1 MFNEEKFSKWLE
13 TGLQTMKDENAYCLN
28 LYDEDDEWTCELVA
42 TNKFYKDGNDWCFD
56 ETKVY
61 KREKPFVLT
70 IFTATAALRNAPF
83 GKNCACFYPDI
94 KCYPCM
100 KRKCKLKKD
109 KNLCCSAVDAAVVI
123 EKLSEILAL

>member
-13 TGLQTMKDENAYCLN
+13 TGLRTMKDENAYCLN

-61 KREKPFVLT
+61 KREKPFVLIT
-70 IFTATAALRNAPF
+70 KYSQGNYEKILNEFSSSLQNIICNNNNI
-83 GKNCACFYPDI
+83 KNIITNKTFAYGFVDGELYFLDTCE
-94 KCYPCM
+94 
-100 KRKCKLKKD
+100 
-109 KNLCCSAVDAAVVI
+109 NELC
-123 EKLSEILAL
+123 

>member
-1 MFNEEKFSKWLE
+1 MFDEEKFSKWLE

-61 KREKPFVLT
+61 KREKPFVLITKYSQGNYEKILNDFHLPFKILFVITT
-70 IFTATAALRNAPF
+70 I
-83 GKNCACFYPDI
+83 
-94 KCYPCM
+94 
-100 KRKCKLKKD
+100 LKI
-109 KNLCCSAVDAAVVI
+109 LLQT
-123 EKLSEILAL
+123 KLSHMVL

>member
-1 MFNEEKFSKWLE
+1 MFDEEKFSKWLE

-61 KREKPFVLT
+61 KREKPFVLIT
-70 IFTATAALRNAPF
+70 KYSQGNYEKILNEFSSSLQNIIC
-83 GKNCACFYPDI
+83 NNNNI
-94 KCYPCM
+94 K
-100 KRKCKLKKD
+100 
-109 KNLCCSAVDAAVVI
+109 
-123 EKLSEILAL
+123 ILLQTNFRIWFCRW